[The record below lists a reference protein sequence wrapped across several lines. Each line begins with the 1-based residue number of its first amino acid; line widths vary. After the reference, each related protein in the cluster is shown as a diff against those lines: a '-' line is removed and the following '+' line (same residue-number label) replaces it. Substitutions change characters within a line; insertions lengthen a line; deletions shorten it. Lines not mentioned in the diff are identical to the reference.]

1 MAGSRET
8 AQAKAPVVPSPAEP
22 GLFSRVSVGRISEII
37 VDQIRLLMRQGQ
49 LKPGDRLPPERDL
62 CERFG
67 VSRVTVREALRM
79 LESSGL
85 VEIRVGARGGAFVTA
100 PSSDRV
106 GEGLADLLTLSV
118 ISAADVTEVRMILE
132 EGLVPLVCERA
143 TEEDLAEL
151 ETICQR
157 SEAALTTGDYSMDMS
172 LEFHIRVAQSTH
184 NPAIVMLVESF
195 RGPILMSL
203 QQAHEAAPEM
213 GGLGTREHEQF
224 IEAVRRRD
232 AETASKIMREHLERT
247 AHHLGRLGIWDYCGA
262 GTGGTPEFEGP
273 RLASTGEARTC
284 GG

>member
-8 AQAKAPVVPSPAEP
+8 AQAKVPVVPSPAEP

-37 VDQIRLLMRQGQ
+37 VEQIRLLMRQGQ

-132 EGLVPLVCERA
+132 AGIVPLVCERA
-143 TEEDLAEL
+143 TEEDLADL
-151 ETICQR
+151 EDICRR
-157 SEAALTTGDYSMDMS
+157 SEAALEAGDYSMDMS
-172 LEFHIRVAQSTH
+172 LEFHIRVAQATH
-184 NPAIVMLVESF
+184 NPAVVMLVESF

-232 AETASKIMREHLERT
+232 PDTASKIMREHLART
-247 AHHLGRLGIWDYCGA
+247 AHRLGR
-262 GTGGTPEFEGP
+262 
-273 RLASTGEARTC
+273 
-284 GG
+284 